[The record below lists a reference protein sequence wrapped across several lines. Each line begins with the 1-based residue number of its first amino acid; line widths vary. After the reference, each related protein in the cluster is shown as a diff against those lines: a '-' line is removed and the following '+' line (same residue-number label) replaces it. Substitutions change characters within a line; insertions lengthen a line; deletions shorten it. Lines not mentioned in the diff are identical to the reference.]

1 MGFVNF
7 WRNSFLSLTT
17 TAIVT
22 LTLLVISSVV
32 IISFLGNVAIGSI
45 QDKIDISVYFK
56 HSATDQEIISIR
68 EKLLTLNEVKGVE
81 FVSREEALERFKKE
95 HQNDALVIESL
106 RGANNPLPA
115 SLEVKAKNP
124 GQYEAITQ
132 VLKDPF
138 YESLIATDGI
148 NYYQN
153 KAKIDRLANATSFMR
168 KVGLGLSLGFIL
180 IALLVVFNSIRV
192 TIYTRREEIEI
203 MKLVGASNWY
213 IRWPF
218 VLEGALYGVFATIIC
233 FAVIIP
239 FVYFFSPQVMK
250 YLGGEGANMISAL
263 KGNLIIL
270 AVFQFLMGIVIGTGS
285 SLVAIRRHL
294 KI

>member
-1 MGFVNF
+1 MGFVSF

-32 IISFLGNVAIGSI
+32 IISFLGNIALSSI

-56 HSATDQEIISIR
+56 HSTTDQEIMAIR
-68 EKLLTLNEVKGVE
+68 EKLLILAEVKSVE
-81 FVSREEALERFKKE
+81 FVSREKALERFKEE
-95 HQNDALVIESL
+95 HKDDALVIGSL
-106 RGANNPLPA
+106 KGANNPLPA
-115 SLEVKAKNP
+115 SLEIKAKDP
-124 GQYEAITQ
+124 GQYETVVQ

-138 YESLIATDGI
+138 YESLIAQDGI

-153 KAKIDRLANATSFMR
+153 KAKIDRLASATTFMR
-168 KVGLGLSLGFIL
+168 KVGFGLSLGFIL

-203 MKLVGASNWY
+203 MQLVGASSWY

-218 VLEGALYGVFATIIC
+218 VLEGALYGIFAAVIC

-239 FVYFFSPQVMK
+239 LIYFFSPQVMK
-250 YLGGEGANMISAL
+250 YLGGEGVNMIGAL
-263 KGNLIIL
+263 KSSLIIL
-270 AVFQFLMGIVIGTGS
+270 VVFQFLMGIVIGIGS
-285 SLVAIRRHL
+285 SLVAIHRHL